1 MNTINLKKGG
11 KFINFGCY
19 DGIEDDPIIDYITKY
34 KLSGFF
40 VDANS
45 DALTKCRN
53 NFNSKNFNFVNI
65 GIHTVSKPQIFYK
78 PINLKSLPKWY
89 LQTGTFDYNQVVKV
103 CNILNI
109 PTESYRSELIECE
122 TIEEFICKR
131 NLFNLEI
138 INIDLEGLDSLIIRQ
153 FPFHLVKPKVIII
166 EIVSEKGI
174 DNSTYDF
181 LCSNNYTSKR
191 NRVSHWS
198 IEFILN
204 D

>member
-1 MNTINLKKGG
+1 M
-11 KFINFGCY
+11 
-19 DGIEDDPIIDYITKY
+19 
-34 KLSGFF
+34 
-40 VDANS
+40 
-45 DALTKCRN
+45 
-53 NFNSKNFNFVNI
+53 
-65 GIHTVSKPQIFYK
+65 
-78 PINLKSLPKWY
+78 
-89 LQTGTFDYNQVVKV
+89 QTGTFDYNQVVKV